1 MSPRNDR
8 NRDRNRPQQPPPQP
22 RRKPRDDEHGDV
34 VEDED
39 ARVDDDDDEGG
50 DSKGEPMKSETKG
63 GAQHIQV
70 KDSMHQLLALYKGE
84 KMALLPS
91 AVRSDDP
98 RHFGGGG
105 GADNREAHYC
115 AYWLAMEPTNPVNV
129 ERMRL
134 FLEREQR
141 CFCGDEPFMGG
152 ATHRQLWY
160 GAMGAALW
168 TSEGWSA
175 TEQAYRPV
183 YALAVQ
189 WFQAAHQLHRIA
201 RTSAPVGDDDK
212 LKRDVLWGIGGRSV
226 IPRGPRKGEAT
237 GANSTDAKMWAAI
250 TKGKLGG
257 DVNQYDVGAYFVSRC
272 SEATRRAIQQPLRQL
287 PPMIVPLHAA
297 RFGDDAESD
306 FYVQF
311 EGLKVLEGVASAG
324 KLDGRLWIARDVDR
338 EKLAAYEGR
347 RATITVDTAAA

>member
-1 MSPRNDR
+1 MRPRN
-8 NRDRNRPQQPPPQP
+8 NRDRKRPQQPAPQP
-22 RRKPRDDEHGDV
+22 RR
-34 VEDED
+34 
-39 ARVDDDDDEGG
+39 DDDDEGD

-84 KMALLPS
+84 KMLLLPS

-115 AYWLAMEPTNPVNV
+115 AYWLAMEPANPVNV

-168 TSEGWSA
+168 LADRT
-175 TEQAYRPV
+175 P
-183 YALAVQ
+183 ALDSSVRKLIVP

-237 GANSTDAKMWAAI
+237 GANSTDSKMWAAI

-311 EGLKVLEGVASAG
+311 EELKVLEGVASAG